1 MGGGDD
7 PREEFRT
14 GVVLRRTANVINQD
28 VVSEHVLFDDHA
40 VWVAARKLIHAL
52 WHLRQTGAVLVFGRL
67 QNYSGCSTVP
77 C

>member
-1 MGGGDD
+1 
-7 PREEFRT
+7 
-14 GVVLRRTANVINQD
+14 
-28 VVSEHVLFDDHA
+28 